1 MHFNVFV
8 RACVCLYACTYI
20 SMYVRLAVFIFVGVI
35 VWVCLRIYKQA
46 TVYIYVCL
54 SHHKTKKKTYIRKK
68 RRCVT
73 KTQKEA
79 SSKRKIIKAEHK
91 KVMILYDKNKQ
102 KNKNYLHW
110 ILYRAFLGHHSI
122 FLEKHLRENGLDQW
136 KWLRSWV
143 RCRTEGR
150 PNLLQKW
157 FYLKQKSEI
166 RYKRKDKKEGR
177 HLGMRC
183 RKMKK

>member
-20 SMYVRLAVFIFVGVI
+20 IMYVRLAVFIFVGVI
-35 VWVCLRIYKQA
+35 VWVRLRIYKQA

-54 SHHKTKKKTYIRKK
+54 RHQKTKKKTYIRKK

-73 KTQKEA
+73 KTKQEA

-102 KNKNYLHW
+102 KNKITSTGSCIELSWDTIQFFLKSISERMSW
-110 ILYRAFLGHHSI
+110 ISGNDYGLESAVGQKDTPTCCRSCFTLY
-122 FLEKHLRENGLDQW
+122 
-136 KWLRSWV
+136 
-143 RCRTEGR
+143 
-150 PNLLQKW
+150 
-157 FYLKQKSEI
+157 
-166 RYKRKDKKEGR
+166 KKA
-177 HLGMRC
+177 
-183 RKMKK
+183 K